1 MEAVIPE
8 GWTDFAVASAGAAG
22 ALAGLIMVV
31 ISVNVKE
38 IIQGES
44 LPSRAV
50 ATIASVVVILV
61 GSVAMLI
68 PGQPLLVLG
77 VEMVVFAAIAV
88 ALQIDAVRRMYA
100 SHGSSGAWGRL
111 AQVLLGVGSPLWVAA
126 GGVALVASAPWG
138 LYLVAVGFISIFM
151 AAVLNAWVLM
161 IEILR

>member
-1 MEAVIPE
+1 MDAVIPE

-38 IIQGES
+38 IIQSVS

-77 VEMVVFAAIAV
+77 LEMVFFAAIAV
-88 ALQIDAVRRMYA
+88 ALQIDAARRTYA
-100 SHGSSGAWGRL
+100 SHGSSGAVGRL
-111 AQVLLGVGSPLWVAA
+111 AQLLLGVGSPLWVAA
-126 GGVALVASAPWG
+126 GGFVLMASAPWG
-138 LYLVAVGFISIFM
+138 LYLCLLYTSRRG
-151 AAVLNAWVLM
+151 
-161 IEILR
+161 